1 MKKFL
6 IIQKEN
12 LYGFISSNLK
22 NSTWGIKEESNLDE
36 LLLSL
41 KEDYG
46 NISVSFPK
54 SVNDDLDT
62 RDQLAYMKLAKALND
77 VILKKILE
85 ERNYARISHREL

>member
-22 NSTWGIKEESNLDE
+22 TSTWGIKEKSNLDE

-46 NISVSFPK
+46 NISVSFP
-54 SVNDDLDT
+54 
-62 RDQLAYMKLAKALND
+62 
-77 VILKKILE
+77 E
-85 ERNYARISHREL
+85 EC

>member
-22 NSTWGIKEESNLDE
+22 NSTWGFKEESNLNE

-54 SVNDDLDT
+54 SVNDDLDS
-62 RDQLAYMKLAKALND
+62 RDQLAYLKLTKVLND
-77 VILKKILE
+77 VILKKLE
-85 ERNYARISHREL
+85 ERNNARISHREL